1 MSPRVLLF
9 LLAFAGAVQAGE
21 LIPPPGL
28 PGLPKP
34 VLPPATEFR
43 TYGNGIPLVEF
54 LRISLG
60 EMAHRSYVLAPDV
73 SNSQAT
79 IAHDL
84 AGFKSRDVL
93 PIVREVLRG
102 LGFQLRDVQG
112 VLFVDKLAEHDKP
125 KPPQGV
131 FIYKPVHRTIGSL
144 SSYFSVFP
152 DLTFSYSAGISLAGR
167 ATSAPSGPA
176 SAGASPLGGVQ
187 GGIQGASVPTG
198 AVTFSQQDKDPSLLV
213 VKGSASAL
221 SEFKAFL
228 PQVDIPIPEVLLHTY
243 VYEVRDTD
251 SKDSAVQLVA
261 DLLDGKAGI
270 TLGGGAPVPEGGAAL
285 RIKIPNMTLALG
297 TLSGDSRVRLVS
309 STRLRAKDGTTADT
323 TVGTDTPTLGAIV
336 TSNGS
341 TQQSVQYQSAGVLLS
356 VSPRILEDS
365 IHLAISQEL
374 SSFVKTDTGLTGT
387 PTKLRRAF
395 HSDAVAKDGEVLLLG
410 GLSEVQEAGAKQE
423 ALWFFGSRTH
433 TASNSQLVVM
443 IKVERL

>member
-21 LIPPPGL
+21 PITPPGL
-28 PGLPKP
+28 PALPKP

-84 AGFKSRDVL
+84 AGFKSKDVL

-112 VLFVDKLAEHDKP
+112 VLFVDKLAEQDKP
-125 KPPQGV
+125 KPPQDV
-131 FIYKPVHRTIGSL
+131 FVYKPVHRTIGSL

-167 ATSAPSGPA
+167 ATPATLSGPA
-176 SAGASPLGGVQ
+176 SAGASPLGGMQ

-213 VKGSASAL
+213 VKGSASTLA
-221 SEFKAFL
+221 EFKAFL
-228 PQVDIPIPEVLLHTY
+228 PHVDIPIPEVLLHTY

-270 TLGGGAPVPEGGAAL
+270 TLGGGSVPEGGAAL
-285 RIKIPNMTLALG
+285 RIKVSNMTLALG

-309 STRLRAKDGTTADT
+309 STRLRAKDGSTADA

-336 TSNGS
+336 TSNGT

-365 IHLAISQEL
+365 IHLTISQEL
-374 SSFVKTDTGLTGT
+374 SSFVKTDTGLTAT

-395 HSDAVAKDGEVLLLG
+395 HSDAVANDGEVLLLG

-423 ALWFFGSRTH
+423 AFGFFGSRTR